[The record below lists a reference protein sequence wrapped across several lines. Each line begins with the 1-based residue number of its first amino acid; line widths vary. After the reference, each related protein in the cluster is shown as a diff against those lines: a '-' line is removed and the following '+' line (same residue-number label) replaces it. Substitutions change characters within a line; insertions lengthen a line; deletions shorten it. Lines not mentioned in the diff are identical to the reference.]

1 MLIFLLMIWTSNKKG
16 ESSMQEKRY
25 YWLKLYDSFFE
36 NKTSKFL
43 RRLPDG
49 DKILIVY
56 LKLQLKL
63 LKSEGVFC
71 YENLCDSLVEEIALM
86 LDEDVNIIKLLLTA
100 LEKANAIEYLN
111 KNTFMLSEMQDLIGS
126 EGSSASRVR
135 KHRLKYKM
143 LQSNDGVTN
152 GNTDETF
159 LLRRDRERYR
169 DDR

>member
-1 MLIFLLMIWTSNKKG
+1 MS
-16 ESSMQEKRY
+16 EKRY
-25 YWLKLYDSFFE
+25 YWLKLYGTFFE

-71 YENLCDSLVEEIALM
+71 FENLCDSLAEEIALM

-111 KNTFMLSEMQDLIGS
+111 ENTFMLSEMQDLIGS

-143 LQSNDGVTN
+143 LQSNDEVTN

-159 LLRRDRERYR
+159 LLRRDRDRERDRYRYR